1 MKKLSLLLLFASLSF
16 FSYSQEYSST
26 GESTINLSWQKLDLS
41 LSELERTLLR
51 LQNDNALLTETLSEQ
66 EKLLSDSRQAS
77 AAALE
82 QYRKSELA
90 LQKSERTLKCWRT
103 ACGITIGITVPTIV
117 VLVVFLAK

>member
-1 MKKLSLLLLFASLSF
+1 MLLCLSCCLFA
-16 FSYSQEYSST
+16 QELP
-26 GESTINLSWQKLDLS
+26 GDLPEAGPDINTSWQKLELS

-77 AAALE
+77 AAVLE

-90 LQKSERTLKCWRT
+90 LQKSERTLKCWKT

-117 VLVVFLAK
+117 VLAVFLAK